1 MRGEAMQAINSDN
14 IWDSTTTEQ
23 HDALNTK
30 KQNTK
35 QNKGFANRALNHN
48 AAVSQSAAH
57 KRRWQIL

>member
-1 MRGEAMQAINSDN
+1 MQAINSDN

-23 HDALNTK
+23 PDALNTK
-30 KQNTK
+30 KQNAK